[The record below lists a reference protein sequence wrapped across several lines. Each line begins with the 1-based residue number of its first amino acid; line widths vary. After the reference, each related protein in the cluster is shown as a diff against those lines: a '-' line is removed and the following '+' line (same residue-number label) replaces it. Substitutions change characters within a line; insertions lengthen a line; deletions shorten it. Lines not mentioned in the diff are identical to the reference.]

1 MKPLLVSDMCIEDYH
16 LNPAIS
22 KSSLDQIN
30 RSVAHLIASRAS
42 GFDTKSLR
50 LGRAL
55 HQLVLEGED
64 VFRASFAWPDNA
76 GDDDWRSKAGRAF
89 VTLNESQGKTVLH
102 RDEARRLTA
111 MLKSIRAHEVAYSWL
126 KARGMREHS
135 FFWTD
140 AESGVP
146 CRCRPDLL
154 IKTPDGYVI
163 VDLKTTTDARPDQFA
178 RSAAKYRY
186 HVQAAFYKDGVET
199 VIPDAEVRAFIFV
212 AVESEAPHGVCV
224 YTIHP
229 DDVAHGRSDYQSDL
243 NKWVRYNET
252 KNPWEGYPAE
262 IAGLPLP
269 QWL

>member
-1 MKPLLVSDMCIEDYH
+1 MKPLLAHDLPIEDYP
-16 LNPAIS
+16 LNPASS

-42 GFDTKSLR
+42 GFDTKALKM
-50 LGRAL
+50 GRAL

-64 VFRASFAWPDNA
+64 VFRESFAWPDNA

-135 FFWTD
+135 FFWTNE
-140 AESGVP
+140 ATGVP

-154 IKTPDGYVI
+154 IETPGGYVI
-163 VDLKTTTDARPDQFA
+163 GDLKTTTDARPDAFA

-186 HVQAAFYKDGVET
+186 HVQSAFYTDGVET
-199 VIPDAEVRAFIFV
+199 VLDKHVIAFLFF
-212 AVESEAPHGVCV
+212 AVESEPPYGVGV
-224 YTIHP
+224 YRIHP
-229 DDVAHGRSDYQSDL
+229 DDIARGRADYHADL

-252 KNPWEGYPAE
+252 KNAWEGYPDE
-262 IAGLPLP
+262 IATLPLP